1 MTDFT
6 HPTPEELYSL
16 DNKGIHQ
23 FSLGV
28 LDGYFNLDL
37 LLRKYK
43 VHKFKGTLLI
53 ENVKPFVLIYYCE
66 HTPSEI
72 SLISSMRKKA
82 TIYSLDKL
90 SFLSSPRK
98 VSECIYNFTDVF
110 NRDNYKTSKKKYQR
124 LVYPFKFLEKLHFS
138 IEKISS
144 ENIQEV
150 IKVHDEWVVQKLLDE
165 SVFKINFSK
174 VRYKRCCTRLLE
186 ESLLDYNGYGLALK
200 LGNKVIGAR
209 ILSLKDSIA
218 YDLAYFVEFWNL
230 PSHLSNYINVWT
242 MNHLREIGITHLN
255 CGLYLHKKLSAF
267 KSQLAHDS
275 KFYFS
280 YGKEKN
286 EQSTGFT
293 VGGAGFNDKPVLG
306 FGL

>member
-6 HPTPEELYSL
+6 HPAPEELYSL
-16 DNKGIHQ
+16 DNKGVHQ

-37 LLRKYK
+37 LFRKYK
-43 VHKFKGTLLI
+43 VHKYKGTLLI

-66 HTPSEI
+66 HTPNEI
-72 SLISSMRKKA
+72 SLITSMRKKA

-98 VSECIYNFTDVF
+98 VSECIYDLGKVF
-110 NRDNYKTSKKKYQR
+110 NKDSYQNAKKRHQR
-124 LVYPFKFLEKLHFS
+124 SVYPFKFLEKLQFS

-150 IKVHDEWVVQKLLDE
+150 IKVHDEWVIQKLLDE

-186 ESLLDYNGYGLALK
+186 ESLLNYNYYGLALK
-200 LGNKVIGAR
+200 LGDKVIGAR
-209 ILSLKDSIA
+209 VFSLKDNIA

-230 PSHLSNYINVWT
+230 PSQISNYINVWV
-242 MNHLREIGITHLN
+242 MNHLKSIGVNYLN
-255 CGLYLHKKLSAF
+255 CGVYLHKKLSVF
-267 KSQLAHDS
+267 KSHLPHDN
-275 KFYFS
+275 KFYYS
-280 YGKEKN
+280 YGKEKD
-286 EQSTGFT
+286 ESTNTIIRGS
-293 VGGAGFNDKPVLG
+293 GFNDKPILG